1 MIEIFKKINSK
12 LEKIENF
19 EDSSWV
25 NIVHP
30 SEEEITSIIEKFDI
44 PRDFLTDSLDIDEV
58 ARLEIDDD
66 NFILLTRIP
75 ILDIDDEG
83 SHYKTIPLGIIIL
96 KNMLMM
102 TVCSREN
109 DLVSDFIKE
118 RVKNFDPADRG
129 RSILQIFNRT
139 NQLYIRYLK
148 QLRNKAGEIEDD
160 IHKSMKN
167 EELIEIFKLDKSL
180 IQFEASLKS
189 NNRMIQKLQRSK
201 LFQMDES
208 KEDILEDVM
217 IDIKQAIEMAEIY
230 STIMNEMMNFFS
242 SLISNNLNIV
252 MRFLTAVTIIIAI
265 PTLVASLYGMN
276 VSLPFQN
283 APHAFFIT
291 LIISAV
297 AALMGIILFVYRKWI

>member
-1 MIEIFKKINSK
+1 MINIFKKNGSV
-12 LEKIENF
+12 LESIDKY

-30 SEEEITSIIEKFDI
+30 SEEEISSIINEFDI
-44 PRDFLTDSLDIDEV
+44 PRDFITDSLDIDEV

-75 ILDIDDEG
+75 VLDIDEEG
-83 SHYKTIPLGIIIL
+83 SHYQTIPIGIIIL
-96 KNMLMM
+96 SNRLMM

-109 DLVSDFIKE
+109 DLLADFIQQ
-118 RVKNFDPADRG
+118 RIKNFDPADRG
-129 RSILQIFNRT
+129 KSILQIFNRT

-148 QLRNKAGEIEDD
+148 QLRHKAGEIEED
-160 IHKSMKN
+160 IQKSMKN
-167 EELIEIFKLDKSL
+167 EELVEIFKLDKSL

-201 LFQMDES
+201 LFKMDES
-208 KEDILEDVM
+208 KEDILEDVI

-283 APHAFFIT
+283 SPNAFIIT
-291 LIISAV
+291 LVISAI
-297 AALMGIILFVYRKWI
+297 AAIMGILLFVYRKWI

>member
-1 MIEIFKKINSK
+1 MIEIFKSSDTGLIN
-12 LEKIENF
+12 IDTY
-19 EDSSWV
+19 EDNSWV

-30 SEEEITSIIEKFDI
+30 SKEEIDSIINKFDI
-44 PRDFLTDSLDIDEV
+44 PRDFLTDPLDIDEV

-66 NFILLTRIP
+66 DFILLTRIP
-75 ILDIDDEG
+75 VLDIDSEG
-83 SHYKTIPLGIIIL
+83 SHYQTIPLGIIIL
-96 KNMLMM
+96 KDKLMI

-109 DLVSDFIKE
+109 DLINDFIQQ
-118 RVKNFDPADRG
+118 RIKNFDTTDRG
-129 RSILQIFNRT
+129 KSILQIFNRT

-148 QLRNKAGEIEDD
+148 QLRHKAGEIEED
-160 IHKSMKN
+160 IQRSMKN
-167 EELIEIFKLDKSL
+167 EELVEIFKLDKSL

-201 LFQMDES
+201 LFKMDES
-208 KEDILEDVM
+208 KEDILEDVI

-230 STIMNEMMNFFS
+230 STILNEMMNFFS

-276 VSLPFQN
+276 VVLPFQQS
-283 APHAFFIT
+283 PHAFVIT

-297 AALMGIILFVYRKWI
+297 AAIMGIVLFVYRKWI

>member
-1 MIEIFKKINSK
+1 MIEIFKKVNSN
-12 LEKIENF
+12 LEKIDAY

-30 SEEEITSIIEKFDI
+30 SEEEINTIIDKFDI
-44 PRDFLTDSLDIDEV
+44 PRDFITDSLDIDEV

-75 ILDIDDEG
+75 VLDIDGEG
-83 SHYKTIPLGIIIL
+83 SHYQTIPLGIIVL
-96 KNMLMM
+96 NNKLMI

-109 DLVSDFIKE
+109 DLVSDFIQQ
-118 RVKNFDPADRG
+118 RIKNFDPAERG
-129 RSILQIFNRT
+129 KSILQIFNRT

-148 QLRNKAGEIEDD
+148 QLRHKAGEIEED
-160 IHKSMKN
+160 IQQSMKN
-167 EELIEIFKLDKSL
+167 EELVEIFKLDKSF

-201 LFQMDES
+201 LFKMDES

-230 STIMNEMMNFFS
+230 SVIMKEMMSFFS
-242 SLISNNLNIV
+242 SLISNNLNVV
-252 MRFLTAVTIIIAI
+252 MKFLTAVTIIIAI
-265 PTLVASLYGMN
+265 PTLVASIYGMN

-283 APHAFFIT
+283 APHAFIIT
-291 LIISAV
+291 LVISAV
-297 AALMGIILFVYRKWI
+297 AALMGIILFIYRKWI